1 MFLFEKNETFRLKNS
16 FGMLIVITF
25 FLLLCI
31 FQNLSHAQKIPSQD
45 GEIHLGVASC
55 AGSTCHGALAPL
67 PGSNVL
73 QNEYITWEEK
83 DKHSRAYKVLFN
95 DRSKRIAKNLGIKE
109 AHKSALCLN
118 CHADNVDK
126 SKRHSTFKISDGV
139 TCESCH
145 GGSGRWIGTHIT
157 PLATHKNNIA
167 NGLYP
172 TADPVSR
179 AKMCLSCHFGNE
191 TKFVSH
197 RIMGAGHPRMSFEL
211 DTFTAIEPAHFVI
224 DNDYKKRGKINAG
237 SVKTWAIG
245 QVIAIN
251 LMLDLL
257 SDPSRN
263 MDGFFP
269 ELIVFDCHGCHS
281 PMSKLQWSKREG
293 TGSLGPGIPRFND
306 SNLLMLMVITS
317 QIDKKL
323 SEKLKMQLV
332 NLHESMRKDRNSMI
346 KSALE
351 LKNTTNQLI
360 STFNQ
365 YNFQVKDMKDMLNN
379 IVENAINGNYI
390 DYPVAEQASMAIG
403 SIIKGMSDLG
413 AIEKKKIKNINIQLE
428 KVYVTVDNSDKFEP
442 NVFITSLKNF
452 KKFIN

>member
-1 MFLFEKNETFRLKNS
+1 MFLLMRNQLFSSKS
-16 FGMLIVITF
+16 FFILLFSLSTIFLILFNTPSF
-25 FLLLCI
+25 
-31 FQNLSHAQKIPSQD
+31 SQKIPSQD

-73 QNEYITWEEK
+73 QNEYITWQEK
-83 DKHSRAYKVLFN
+83 DKHSRAYKVLLN
-95 DRSKRIAKNLGIKE
+95 DRSKRIAKNLGLKS
-109 AHKSALCLN
+109 AHKAQVCLN
-118 CHADNVDK
+118 CHTDNVNAK
-126 SKRHSTFKISDGV
+126 FRHSTFKLSDGV

-145 GGSGRWIGTHIT
+145 GGAGRWIGTHIT
-157 PLATHKNNIA
+157 PTATHKNNVA

-172 TADPVSR
+172 TADPISR
-179 AKMCLSCHFGNE
+179 AKMCLSCHFGDE
-191 TKFVSH
+191 TRFITH

-224 DNDYKKRGKINAG
+224 DKDYTRRGKINAG

-251 LMLDLL
+251 LMLDVLR
-257 SDPSRN
+257 DPNRN

-317 QIDKKL
+317 QIDSKI
-323 SEKLKMQLV
+323 SEELKSGLIS
-332 NLHESMRKDRNSMI
+332 LHESMRKDRDSMI
-346 KSALE
+346 KSASN
-351 LKNTTNQLI
+351 LKIVTNKLVQKF
-360 STFNQ
+360 SKH
-365 YNFQVKDMKDMLNN
+365 NFEVKDMINMLNT
-379 IVENAINGNYI
+379 IVDNAINGNYI

-403 SIIKGMSDLG
+403 SIVKGMTDIG
-413 AIEKKKIKNINIQLE
+413 AIDKSKIKVVNNQLE
-428 KVYVTVDNSDKFEP
+428 KIYIAVDDPEKFEP
-442 NVFITSLKNF
+442 SSFIASLKNF
-452 KKFIN
+452 RNYVN

>member
-1 MFLFEKNETFRLKNS
+1 MFLLRGNQNFNLKS
-16 FGMLIVITF
+16 FQLLFFSLSLI
-25 FLLLCI
+25 LLNYYSNPS
-31 FQNLSHAQKIPSQD
+31 FSQMIPSQD

-73 QNEYITWEEK
+73 QNEYITWQEK
-83 DKHSRAYKVLFN
+83 DKHSRAYKVLLN
-95 DRSKRIAKNLGIKE
+95 DRSKRIAKNLGLKS
-109 AHKSALCLN
+109 AHKAQICLN
-118 CHADNVDK
+118 CHADNVK
-126 SKRHSTFKISDGV
+126 EKFRHSTFKISDGV
-139 TCESCH
+139 TCEACH
-145 GGSGRWIGTHIT
+145 GGAGRWIGTHIT
-157 PLATHKNNIA
+157 PTATHKNNIA

-172 TADPVSR
+172 TADPLSR
-179 AKMCLSCHFGNE
+179 AKMCLSCHFGDE
-191 TKFVSH
+191 TRFITH

-224 DNDYKKRGKINAG
+224 DKDYIKRGKINAG

-251 LMLDLL
+251 LMLDVLR
-257 SDPSRN
+257 DPKRN

-306 SNLLMLMVITS
+306 SNLLMLMVISS
-317 QIDKKL
+317 QIDPNI
-323 SEKLKMQLV
+323 SDNLKTGLV
-332 NLHESMRKDRNSMI
+332 ALHESMRKDRDSMI
-346 KSALE
+346 RSASE
-351 LKNTTNQLI
+351 LKKITNQLVEK
-360 STFNQ
+360 FNE
-365 YNFQVKDMKDMLNN
+365 YNFQVTDMSKMLNT
-379 IVENAINGNYI
+379 IIDNALNGNYI

-413 AIEKKKIKNINIQLE
+413 AIDKNKIKIVNDSLE
-428 KVYVTVDNSDKFEP
+428 KIYTAVDDPEKFEP
-442 NVFITSLKNF
+442 KSFIASLKNF
-452 KKFIN
+452 RNSVN